1 METYCQM
8 LIRMARN
15 GYPYCY
21 PEPQEAC
28 EDYSPICV
36 PIEPVESPYEG
47 MPGYDPEYPFVLTS
61 GRVPYFH
68 HGTMRHA
75 PFSRELFPCAE
86 IRTTRPAPRSSAS
99 STWTGSRS
107 PAAAARCMPA
117 PT

>member
-1 METYCQM
+1 MYKRQ
-8 LIRMARN
+8 

-86 IRTTRPAPRSSAS
+86 MCIRDRLRRSAPSTRGPG
-99 STWTGSRS
+99 WTDLW
-107 PAAAARCMPA
+107 
-117 PT
+117 